1 MLVARQVE
9 TVVTGSGGAG
19 GREWVLVGRMPCV
32 EAAVAIARAHPSRV
46 CFWHDC
52 ATVWTC
58 RMSAFRS
65 IRFHCSMRSAIFLF
79 ASSVFHVFSGPFS
92 CTVPHH
98 THAREMACMTLKR
111 PFEVLKG
118 SPVHGDHD
126 SPLAKRKRCGPPL
139 QPSLPASPAR
149 VKRFK
154 RMLEFE
160 EEAASAQWTSP
171 SASPFAKVLS
181 PIDSGTYTL
190 APTPPLT
197 GTLTHHLSLLTAY
210 QIMIGNEVSLVVL

>member
-1 MLVARQVE
+1 
-9 TVVTGSGGAG
+9 
-19 GREWVLVGRMPCV
+19 
-32 EAAVAIARAHPSRV
+32 
-46 CFWHDC
+46 
-52 ATVWTC
+52 
-58 RMSAFRS
+58 
-65 IRFHCSMRSAIFLF
+65 
-79 ASSVFHVFSGPFS
+79 
-92 CTVPHH
+92 
-98 THAREMACMTLKR
+98 MTLKR

-139 QPSLPASPAR
+139 QPSLSASPAR

-181 PIDSGTYTL
+181 PIDSDKLAASLEAELKRLQKRRLFMSNDPSPSHQMGGDTTAPATCACPSSPRPKDQPLFTL
-190 APTPPLT
+190 KQVVMVCQRKLKEREE
-197 GTLTHHLSLLTAY
+197 HLKEEFERVLSTKLAEQY
-210 QIMIGNEVSLVVL
+210 DAFVRFSRDQIEKRYSNKDMSYVS